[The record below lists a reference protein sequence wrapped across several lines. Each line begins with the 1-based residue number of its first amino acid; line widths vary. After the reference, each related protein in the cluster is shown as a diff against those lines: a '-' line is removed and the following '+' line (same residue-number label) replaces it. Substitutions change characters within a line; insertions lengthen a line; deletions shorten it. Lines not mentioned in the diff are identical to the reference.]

1 MLVKQ
6 LILCEYKKVDGDS
19 TVHFVNKL
27 IEKNLDKRIIS
38 LGMVPLIIEVNKC
51 ENGASVHV
59 LPIDRQRKDSCF

>member
-59 LPIDRQRKDSCF
+59 LTIDRQRAKLDG